1 MHTDCISAQV
11 RGWPCC
17 SVSLGVP
24 EMKALAFSWRSSLRQ
39 HTQLNSAVLETQAPK
54 ILLQLSAHLLCV
66 CTAFQLFGVRG
77 LCSCTPTNTPSPV
90 PPPPPPCTHK
100 HTLSPLRCWR
110 TGNKEEKP
118 GGGGVRGILSP
129 GIPVTDVHLQDMCR
143 HSTRVQN
150 PPCSSTEIWY
160 KTKYFT
166 KNSEETWIIVCG
178 GHTRGPVALTKL
190 PYSIF

>member
-1 MHTDCISAQV
+1 MQLVTHLHSSCKTFVQNVHKYTFSQKSMLTQCNDSFMYTHIHTHPYAQTHTDCISAQV

-24 EMKALAFSWRSSLRQ
+24 EMEALAFSWRSSLRQ

-54 ILLQLSAHLLCV
+54 ILLQLSAHFLCV

-100 HTLSPLRCWR
+100 HSARAYKIRRAAPKSGTKQNTSPRIQR
-110 TGNKEEKP
+110 KRE
-118 GGGGVRGILSP
+118 
-129 GIPVTDVHLQDMCR
+129 
-143 HSTRVQN
+143 
-150 PPCSSTEIWY
+150 
-160 KTKYFT
+160 
-166 KNSEETWIIVCG
+166 
-178 GHTRGPVALTKL
+178 
-190 PYSIF
+190 

>member
-1 MHTDCISAQV
+1 MLTQCNDSFMYTHIHTHPYAQTHTDCISAQV

-24 EMKALAFSWRSSLRQ
+24 EMEALAFSWRSSLRQ

-110 TGNKEEKP
+110 TGNKEEKL
-118 GGGGVRGILSP
+118 GGGGRSARAYKIRRAAPKSGTKQNTSP
-129 GIPVTDVHLQDMCR
+129 RIQR
-143 HSTRVQN
+143 KR
-150 PPCSSTEIWY
+150 E
-160 KTKYFT
+160 
-166 KNSEETWIIVCG
+166 
-178 GHTRGPVALTKL
+178 
-190 PYSIF
+190 